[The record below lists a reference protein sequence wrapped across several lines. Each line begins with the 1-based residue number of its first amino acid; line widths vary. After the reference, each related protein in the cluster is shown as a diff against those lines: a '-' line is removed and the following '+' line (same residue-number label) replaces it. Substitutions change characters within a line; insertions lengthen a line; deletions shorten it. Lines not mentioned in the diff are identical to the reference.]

1 MANTGRMVKESIV
14 QELASTLAGRS
25 NFFVTAVS
33 RLPAAEADAF
43 RQKLSTSQA
52 RLIMVKR
59 RLGQRA
65 IEPLKLSGLAE
76 LLEGSVAFVLPEA
89 DVLPTAKLIVDFVK
103 AHEEQVAVRGAVIDG
118 QILDKARVEQ
128 LASLPPKPVL
138 LAHVVFTIESP
149 MTDVIFTL
157 EQLIGELAWVTEQ
170 AAAKKPAEATP
181 AAAAPQPETPTT
193 PTPEAG
199 PSGAPP
205 DKTPT
210 KQGEGTT
217 S

>member
-1 MANTGRMVKESIV
+1 MANIGRMVKESLV
-14 QELASTLAGRS
+14 EEFASTLAERP
-25 NFFVTAVS
+25 NFFVTALS

-43 RQKLSTSQA
+43 RQKLSSSQA
-52 RLIMVKR
+52 RLVMVKR
-59 RLGQRA
+59 RLGRRA

-76 LLEGSVAFVLPEA
+76 LLEGSVAFVLPDG

-103 AHEEQVAVRGAVIDG
+103 THEERVVVRGAVIDG
-118 QILDKARVEQ
+118 QLLDKARVEQ

-149 MTDVIFTL
+149 MSDVIFTI

-170 AAAKKPAEATP
+170 AAAKKPAEPAPAPEAAAKPVDASVSATP
-181 AAAAPQPETPTT
+181 DPETPTN
-193 PTPEAG
+193 PE
-199 PSGAPP
+199 
-205 DKTPT
+205 
-210 KQGEGTT
+210 EGTT

>member
-1 MANTGRMVKESIV
+1 MANIGRMVKESLV
-14 QELASTLAGRS
+14 EEFASTLAERP
-25 NFFVTAVS
+25 NFFVTALS

-43 RQKLSTSQA
+43 RQKLSSSQA
-52 RLIMVKR
+52 RLVMVKR
-59 RLGQRA
+59 RLGRRA

-76 LLEGSVAFVLPEA
+76 LLEGSVAFVLSDG

-103 AHEEQVAVRGAVIDG
+103 THEERVVVRGAVIDG
-118 QILDKARVEQ
+118 QLLDKARVEQ

-149 MTDVIFTL
+149 MSDVIFTI

-170 AAAKKPAEATP
+170 AAAKKPAEPAPTPEAAATP
-181 AAAAPQPETPTT
+181 ADASASATPEPETPTK
-193 PTPEAG
+193 PE
-199 PSGAPP
+199 
-205 DKTPT
+205 
-210 KQGEGTT
+210 EGTT